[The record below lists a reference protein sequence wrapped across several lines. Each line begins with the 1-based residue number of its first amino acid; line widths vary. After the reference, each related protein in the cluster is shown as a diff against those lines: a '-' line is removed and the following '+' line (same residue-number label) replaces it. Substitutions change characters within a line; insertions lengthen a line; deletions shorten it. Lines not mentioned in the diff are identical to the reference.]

1 VRWHSRCH
9 VTSAE
14 RFSVPVP
21 QLLRMKTRT
30 HAARKAS
37 QLVMRLP
44 SLAFQPRIHGV
55 GTTMIRKKITTR
67 KVHEI
72 TGLAP
77 STIRAGKAGTHVLTR
92 VKHGR
97 TYRYIL
103 DEVEAF
109 AEGKLKVRGA
119 KQPQL
124 TT

>member
-1 VRWHSRCH
+1 M
-9 VTSAE
+9 
-14 RFSVPVP
+14 PVP

-30 HAARKAS
+30 DAAPKGVPAS
-37 QLVMRLP
+37 EVMRLP
-44 SLAFQPRIHGV
+44 SHRPFNRAYMELEQ
-55 GTTMIRKKITTR
+55 TMIRKKITTR

>member
-1 VRWHSRCH
+1 
-9 VTSAE
+9 
-14 RFSVPVP
+14 
-21 QLLRMKTRT
+21 
-30 HAARKAS
+30 
-37 QLVMRLP
+37 
-44 SLAFQPRIHGV
+44 
-55 GTTMIRKKITTR
+55 MIRKKITTR

-77 STIRAGKAGTHVLTR
+77 STIRQCAKSAYCTTAGKAGTHVLTR

>member
-1 VRWHSRCH
+1 
-9 VTSAE
+9 
-14 RFSVPVP
+14 
-21 QLLRMKTRT
+21 M
-30 HAARKAS
+30 
-37 QLVMRLP
+37 
-44 SLAFQPRIHGV
+44 AFQPRIHGV
-55 GTTMIRKKITTR
+55 GTKMIRKKITTR

-109 AEGKLKVRGA
+109 AEGKLKVKRV
-119 KQPQL
+119 KQPPV
-124 TT
+124 TI

>member
-1 VRWHSRCH
+1 
-9 VTSAE
+9 
-14 RFSVPVP
+14 
-21 QLLRMKTRT
+21 MKTRT
-30 HAARKAS
+30 DAAPKGV
-37 QLVMRLP
+37 QLPKSRDFLHSPFNRVYKE
-44 SLAFQPRIHGV
+44 V
-55 GTTMIRKKITTR
+55 GPTMIRKKITTR

-124 TT
+124 TS

>member
-1 VRWHSRCH
+1 M
-9 VTSAE
+9 AQQ
-14 RFSVPVP
+14 VPSSQCWKFQHALAP
-21 QLLRMKTRT
+21 LLRMKTRT
-30 HAARKAS
+30 DAAPKDVPAS
-37 QLVMRLP
+37 EVMRLP